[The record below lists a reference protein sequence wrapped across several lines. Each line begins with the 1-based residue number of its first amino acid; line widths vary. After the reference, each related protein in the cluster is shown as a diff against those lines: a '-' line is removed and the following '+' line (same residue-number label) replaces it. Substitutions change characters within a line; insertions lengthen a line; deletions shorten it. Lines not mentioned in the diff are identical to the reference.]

1 MAKTN
6 RTKRTSSK
14 GSAKSSGTKP
24 ETSKTPETLEE
35 PTPASWPHRWPRKF
49 LDALRETRSVSKAAT
64 LAGVARRTVYDLRD
78 RDGEFLVA
86 WEDALEASIEDLEAS
101 AFQKAKDG
109 WLEPVYYK
117 GSRVGVR
124 NRYAPGL
131 AMWFL
136 AKLRPE
142 LYNIPTFDPL
152 TVGGDGESAT
162 STTPAVMFYPDAD
175 EARRKAEELDR
186 GET

>member
-1 MAKTN
+1 MAKAN
-6 RTKRTSSK
+6 RTKRTTLK
-14 GSAKSSGTKP
+14 GREKP
-24 ETSKTPETLEE
+24 SEEPPKTPEGDT
-35 PTPASWPHRWPRKF
+35 TPASWPQRWPRKF
-49 LDALRETRSVSKAAT
+49 LDALRETRSVSKSAT
-64 LAGVARRTVYDLRD
+64 IAGVARRTVYDLRD
-78 RDGEFLVA
+78 REPSFLDA

-117 GSRVGVR
+117 GNRVGVR

-152 TVGGDGESAT
+152 AVGGDGE
-162 STTPAVMFYPDAD
+162 TPDKAMAILFYPDAD
-175 EARRKAEELDR
+175 EARRKAEELDK
-186 GET
+186 GSS